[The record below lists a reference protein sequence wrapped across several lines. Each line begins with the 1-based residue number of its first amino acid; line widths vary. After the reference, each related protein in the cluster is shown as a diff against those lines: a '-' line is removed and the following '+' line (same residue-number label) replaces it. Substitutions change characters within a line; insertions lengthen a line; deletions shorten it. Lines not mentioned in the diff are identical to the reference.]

1 MIRSVALRTH
11 RIAAWALVAGIGAQ
25 LAMTTFGAFVIAG
38 SRGYLLHVTF
48 GRLLVVLPLLV
59 LLTALVGRV
68 DRRGLALIGVLV
80 GLVAV
85 QVGLVVIA
93 HEGISVAMAL
103 HPINGG
109 AMFVVA
115 GYLASRAD
123 GYLVPRPDA
132 AQGALVGIDGRAPAG
147 A

>member
-11 RIAAWALVAGIGAQ
+11 RIATWALVAGIGAQ
-25 LAMTTFGAFVIAG
+25 LAMTTFGVFVVAG
-38 SRGYLLHVTF
+38 SRGYLLHATF
-48 GRLLVVLPLLV
+48 GRLLAVLPLLV

-80 GLVAV
+80 GLVAA
-85 QVGLVVIA
+85 QVGLVVLA
-93 HEGISVAMAL
+93 HEGISAAMAL

-109 AMFVVA
+109 AIFVVA

-123 GYLVPRPDA
+123 GYVVPRADV
-132 AQGALVGIDGRAPAG
+132 AQGAPLGIDGRAPAG

>member
-25 LAMTTFGAFVIAG
+25 LAMTTFGVFVVAG

-48 GRLLVVLPLLV
+48 GRLLAVLPLLV

-80 GLVAV
+80 GFVAV
-85 QVGLVVIA
+85 QVGLVVLA
-93 HEGISVAMAL
+93 HEGVFAAMAL

-109 AMFVVA
+109 ASFVVA
-115 GYLASRAD
+115 GHLASRAD
-123 GYLVPRPDA
+123 GYVVPRAEAERGA
-132 AQGALVGIDGRAPAG
+132 AVGIDGRAPAG